1 MGQVAGERVEA
12 RLPEPA
18 VALDPA
24 GGVLHRARAA
34 DEPAAAHAAVL
45 RMRHEP
51 RPLEDTQMLV
61 DAGQRDSERTRQ
73 FGDGGIA
80 PREPCEDRPARG
92 VGECR
97 EGGVESPVFILNHMV
112 KSCGPRG
119 RCQGSLVYWEGG
131 LTEPTQAS
139 ARDCCS

>member
-24 GGVLHRARAA
+24 GGILHRARAA
-34 DEPAAAHAAVL
+34 DEPAAAYPAVL
-45 RMRHEP
+45 RMRDEA
-51 RPLEDTQMLV
+51 RALEDAQMLV
-61 DAGQRDSERTRQ
+61 DAGERDSERTRQ

-80 PREPCEDRPARG
+80 PREPGEDRPARG

-97 EGGVESPVFILNHMV
+97 EGGVEPPVFILNHMV
-112 KSCGPRG
+112 KSCVRRG
-119 RCQGSLVYWEGG
+119 SCQGSLVYWEDG
-131 LTEPTQAS
+131 LTQPTQ
-139 ARDCCS
+139 